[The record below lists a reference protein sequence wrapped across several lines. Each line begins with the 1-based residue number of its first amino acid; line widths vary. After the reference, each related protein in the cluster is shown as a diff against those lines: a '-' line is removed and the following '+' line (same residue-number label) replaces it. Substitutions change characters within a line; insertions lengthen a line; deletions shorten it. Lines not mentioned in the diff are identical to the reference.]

1 MSLFV
6 TLPGN
11 LYEDIAKLTLKIRID
26 WEFFVMVS
34 SVKVKLTVSFPATSR
49 QENTPSPVCPSK
61 LPSNTTDFPKNP

>member
-1 MSLFV
+1 MLSLFV

-34 SVKVKLTVSFPATSR
+34 SVKVKLTVSFPATSH
-49 QENTPSPVCPSK
+49 QELLEVDDESK
-61 LPSNTTDFPKNP
+61 QASYSL